1 MVPILLYRFT
11 NFDLTLTDHGFN
23 IAPFSPALHSIKS
36 GPGSAESDHRML
48 YLLAQVASGTV
59 TCSRWSNRCSFSLCR
74 SLYPRGLT
82 KTPYTRRWGFS
93 ILISS
98 FHVQKLVSV
107 WTRNI
112 QANYSLCASDMPFD
126 GARTRVLELK
136 SSGRSCTS
144 LVHVSVS
151 LRSNALHSR
160 LNYCVS

>member
-1 MVPILLYRFT
+1 MVSTLLHSHPPCIRSNPAREAPNLVIECYICSRKSHLAPLLAVVGAIDLPSHCAGPCILADSQKHPILGDGVLD
-11 NFDLTLTDHGFN
+11 FDFKLPCSETGLCM
-23 IAPFSPALHSIKS
+23 
-36 GPGSAESDHRML
+36 E
-48 YLLAQVASGTV
+48 LA
-59 TCSRWSNRCSFSLCR
+59 
-74 SLYPRGLT
+74 
-82 KTPYTRRWGFS
+82 
-93 ILISS
+93 
-98 FHVQKLVSV
+98 
-107 WTRNI
+107 RNI